1 MQKYSVFSLVKNA
14 FTNHENWEVAWKD
27 PEPKKEYDVII
38 VGGGGH
44 GLATAYYLAK
54 EHGITN
60 VAILEKGW
68 IGGGNVG
75 RNTTIL
81 RSNYMFDSNA
91 HFYEFGMKL
100 WETLSQELNYNVMYS
115 PRGIINLAHS
125 DAQMNAYA
133 RRGNSMRLNGI
144 DAILLGRDDLK
155 KMIPFADFSE
165 TCRFP
170 IHGGLMQPRLMQPRG
185 GTARHD
191 AVAWGYARQA
201 DSMGVDIIQNC
212 EVTGFDVNNGKI
224 EGVQTSRGN
233 IKTKKVGLC
242 VAGSTTLL
250 ADMLNMRLPI
260 EAHVLQACVS
270 EPVKPLLHNVVTFG
284 AGHFYCSQSDKGE
297 MVMGGDLDGYNSYA
311 QRGNMPMIQHVL
323 TGGLAVFPNF
333 SRLKMLRTWGGIM
346 DMSMDGSPI
355 IDKTHIEGVYLNCG
369 WCYGGFKAT
378 PSSGFVFAHTI
389 AQDQVHELNSDFNL
403 ERFHTGKIID
413 EKGVGP
419 KPWIG

>member
-1 MQKYSVFSLVKNA
+1 MQNYSVFSLVKNA

-170 IHGGLMQPRLMQPRG
+170 IHGGLMQPRG

-378 PSSGFVFAHTI
+378 PSSGYVFAHTI

>member
-170 IHGGLMQPRLMQPRG
+170 IHGGLMQPRG

-369 WCYGGFKAT
+369 WCYGGFIAT

>member
-14 FTNHENWEVAWKD
+14 FTNHQDWEVAWKD

-38 VGGGGH
+38 RGGGGH

-144 DAILLGRDDLK
+144 DAILLGRDEIK
-155 KMIPFADFSE
+155 QMIPFADFSE

-170 IHGGLMQPRLMQPRG
+170 IHGGLMQPRG

-224 EGVQTSRGN
+224 EGVQTSRGS

-270 EPVKPLLHNVVTFG
+270 EPVKPLLHQVVTFG

-355 IDKTHIEGVYLNCG
+355 IDKTHIDGVYLNCG

-378 PSSGFVFAHTI
+378 PSSGWVFAHTI
-389 AQDQVHELNSDFNL
+389 AQDKVHELNSDFNL

>member
-170 IHGGLMQPRLMQPRG
+170 IHGGLMQPRG

-284 AGHFYCSQSDKGE
+284 AGHFYCSQSDTGE
-297 MVMGGDLDGYNSYA
+297 MVMGGDFEGYNSYA
-311 QRGNMPMIQHVL
+311 QIGNMPMIQHVL

>member
-133 RRGNSMRLNGI
+133 RRGNSMRLNPI

-170 IHGGLMQPRLMQPRG
+170 IHGGLMQPRG

>member
-170 IHGGLMQPRLMQPRG
+170 IHGGLMQPRG

-284 AGHFYCSQSDKGE
+284 AGHFYYSQSDKGE

>member
-1 MQKYSVFSLVKNA
+1 MQKYSIFSLVKNA

-170 IHGGLMQPRLMQPRG
+170 IHGGLMQPRG

>member
-1 MQKYSVFSLVKNA
+1 MQRYSIFSLIKNA
-14 FTNHENWEVAWKD
+14 FSNHQNWEVAWKD
-27 PEPKKEYDVII
+27 PEPKKEYDVVI

-54 EHGITN
+54 EHKITN
-60 VAILEKGW
+60 VALLEKGW

-81 RSNYMFDSNA
+81 RSNYMWDANGL
-91 HFYEFGMKL
+91 FYEYGMKL
-100 WETLSQELNYNVMYS
+100 WENLSQELNYNVMYS

-125 DAQMNAYA
+125 DAQLNAYS

-144 DAILLGRDDLK
+144 DAIMLGREELK
-155 KMIPFADFSE
+155 KMIPFADFSSLA
-165 TCRFP
+165 RFP
-170 IHGGLMQPRLMQPRG
+170 IFGGLMQPRG

-201 DSMGVDIIQNC
+201 DSMGVDIIQHC
-212 EVTGFDVNNGKI
+212 EVTGFDVQNGKI
-224 EGVQTSRGN
+224 QGVQTSRGN

-242 VAGSTTLL
+242 VAGSTSLL
-250 ADMLNMRLPI
+250 AEKLNMKLPI
-260 EAHVLQACVS
+260 ESHVLQACVS
-270 EPVKPLLHNVVTFG
+270 EPVKPFLDYVVTFG

-311 QRGNMPMIQHVL
+311 QRGNLPTLQHVL
-323 TGGLAVFPNF
+323 SEGVAMFPNL

-355 IDKTHIEGVYLNCG
+355 IDKTHIGGVYLNCG

-378 PSSGFVFAHTI
+378 PVSGWTFAYTI
-389 AQDQVHELNSDFNL
+389 AQDQAHELNSKYKLN
-403 ERFHTGKIID
+403 RFSTGHLID
-413 EKGVGP
+413 EKGVGT
-419 KPWIG
+419 KTWIG

>member
-14 FTNHENWEVAWKD
+14 FTNHQDWEVAWKD

-38 VGGGGH
+38 IGGGGH

-144 DAILLGRDDLK
+144 DAILLGRDEIK
-155 KMIPFADFSE
+155 QMIPFADFSE

-170 IHGGLMQPRLMQPRG
+170 IHGGLMQPRG

-224 EGVQTSRGN
+224 EGVQTSRGS

-270 EPVKPLLHNVVTFG
+270 EPVKPLLHQVVTFG

-355 IDKTHIEGVYLNCG
+355 IDKTHIDGVYLNCG

-378 PSSGFVFAHTI
+378 PSSGWVFAHTI
-389 AQDQVHELNSDFNL
+389 AQNKVHELNSDFNL

>member
-54 EHGITN
+54 EHGITT

-170 IHGGLMQPRLMQPRG
+170 IHGGLMQPRG